1 MLNPIDPQ
9 SQYIIYKHR
18 EKELELD
25 IQRRLTREARA
36 AASPVPQAI
45 PWYTAVAE
53 WLSAIVPF
61 HAIQKQVAAQPA
73 RIEEPHPCQGL
84 PC

>member
-1 MLNPIDPQ
+1 MLNQLDPQ
-9 SQYIIYKHR
+9 SQYIIYKQR

-25 IQRRLTREARA
+25 IQRRLTHAARA
-36 AASPVPQAI
+36 AASPVPQPI

-61 HAIQKQVAAQPA
+61 HAPQKQVAAPA
-73 RIEEPHPCQGL
+73 RIEEARPCQGL